1 LYNDTIRWMG
11 FHPKLSN
18 EEFTMRE
25 KIYVIS
31 KGLPGQAILKNR
43 AIAGEAVY
51 NWHFMNPS
59 QLASEVRQSYGI
71 TVEKPVLS
79 QAEAA
84 CLLYGIMKENEA
96 PGRYFTARSISDV
109 QTTLQAI
116 NRLRLQLSS
125 DEEELD
131 GLRRLLE
138 GEEGRAL
145 IQQKNDAILKE
156 VAESY
161 LKALKEQ
168 GYEDSVTLLRKTIFE
183 GKKHELPLMQGRGIF
198 VEERPLAPLE
208 KELVQL
214 CFEMIE
220 VEKEH
225 SILGGNKGTANTV
238 KKFDAYGAS
247 NEVRAIVEV
256 IQKDGKPLD
265 QYLIA
270 CGNPLQYAPLF
281 REYEGFELTIDGG
294 ERASRARVCILA
306 ERILNWHRNAYTKES
321 FQALAEKLDSQ
332 KLRKKMMEDG
342 VEEKDTRKL
351 WRTVLDMAKN
361 LYFSLDPQDNLRKLE
376 AYAELLEQDEDGSD
390 REKTA
395 VPYCRIFAEMLTVES
410 ILKDMVF
417 LRDGDP
423 FELQSY
429 GMFLALL
436 RAACQFEGKSDIELL
451 PSVIQLFRTQ
461 KAGGS
466 DPAAGKVHLCSWNKA
481 HLYRRPVIF
490 LCGLQNLTGSISEN
504 AVLLDGDIE
513 LVKSRVRDCDLKTTK
528 DQIRERSETFRRIVE
543 YLSSSGV
550 DLTLS
555 WSNYSLSEL
564 KALSVPAM
572 LNELEGTMGDRAVF
586 TLEKAPKTAVDDAL
600 LAKPVELGLG
610 ELPMLTIT
618 PSAAEG
624 MLKCPYSFVIKKIFG
639 VQEPDEEESQTLW
652 LDAAEKG
659 TFCHSVFEQF
669 VHWDRSE
676 EIQNRFKN
684 LNAEEIHSLRAQKLQ
699 EAFDDILRQWEIRKP
714 NLGNRQ
720 RTVEELNDILEGFLN
735 LWETIPAGTVEAT
748 EEYIEDRVIVDNKLQ
763 CHGVPDLIMD
773 LEGRGITVLD
783 YKTGKEVHHINN
795 DVVSCVQTLLY
806 CMMLG
811 QKEYPDKALGTTYL
825 YPLPEEAV
833 SCKFDETV
841 KKEIQEMFT
850 ESIRSMETGEDWTF
864 SDEPEKA
871 ADCKW
876 CKWKA
881 FCTAPILIGNR
892 LFEEENRNDD

>member
-1 LYNDTIRWMG
+1 
-11 FHPKLSN
+11 
-18 EEFTMRE
+18 MRE

-43 AIAGEAVY
+43 AMDGEAVY
-51 NWHFMNPS
+51 NWHFISPN

-71 TVEKPVLS
+71 TVENPVLS
-79 QAEAA
+79 PAEAA
-84 CLLYGIMKENEA
+84 FFLYGIMKKKEA
-96 PGRYFTARSISDV
+96 PGQYFTARSVSDV
-109 QTTLQAI
+109 QTALQAI

-131 GLRRLLE
+131 GLRRLLA

-145 IQQKNDAILKE
+145 IQQKNDAIIKE
-156 VAESY
+156 VAEPY
-161 LKALKEQ
+161 LNALNER
-168 GYEDSVTLLRKTIFE
+168 GYGDSVTLLRKTIAE
-183 GKKHELPLMQGRGIF
+183 GKNHELPLMQGRGIF

-225 SILGGNKGTANTV
+225 IVLGGNNGTTNTV

-247 NEVRAIVEV
+247 NEVRAIVEA
-256 IQKDGKPLD
+256 IKNDGKPLD

-294 ERASRARVCILA
+294 ERAGRARVCLLA
-306 ERILNWHRNAYTKES
+306 EAVLSWHRNAYTREA
-321 FQALAEKLDSQ
+321 FGAMAEKLDSQ
-332 KLRKKMMEDG
+332 KLRKKMLEDG
-342 VEEKDTRKL
+342 LDEKEAWKT
-351 WRTVLDMAKN
+351 WRTVLDLAKQ
-361 LYFSLDPQDNLRKLE
+361 LYFSLDTEENLRKLD
-376 AYAELLEQDEDGSD
+376 AYAGLLEEDDEASD
-390 REKTA
+390 REKKA
-395 VPYCRIFAEMLTVES
+395 VPYCRIFAEMLTVET

-417 LRDGDP
+417 LRDGDT

-436 RAACQFEGKSDIELL
+436 RAARQFEGMSDIDLL
-451 PSVIQLFRTQ
+451 PSVIQLFQSQ

-490 LCGLQNLTGSISEN
+490 MCGLQNLTGSISEN

-513 LVKSRVRDCDLKTTK
+513 LVKSRVRDCDFKTTK
-528 DQIRERSETFRRIVE
+528 ELIRERSENFRRIVE
-543 YLSSSGV
+543 YLSGSGV

-564 KALSVPAM
+564 KALSVPAV
-572 LNELEGTMGDRAVF
+572 LSGLEGTMGDRAVF
-586 TLEKAPKTAVDDAL
+586 VLEKAPKTAVDDSL

-618 PSAAEG
+618 PSAAER
-624 MLKCPYSFVIKKIFG
+624 MLKCPYSFLITKIFG
-639 VQEPDEEESQTLW
+639 VQEPEEEESQTLW

-669 VHWDRSE
+669 VRWDRSE
-676 EIQNRFKN
+676 ETQKQFQT
-684 LNAEEIHSLRAQKLQ
+684 LTAEAVRSLRTQKLN
-699 EAFDDILRQWEIRKP
+699 ERFEEVLGQWEVRKP

-720 RTVEELNDILEGFLN
+720 RTVDELNDIIEGFLN

-748 EEYIEDRVIVDNKLQ
+748 EEYIEDRVIVENKLQ
-763 CHGVPDLIMD
+763 CHGIPDLIMD

-783 YKTGKEVHHINN
+783 YKTGKEVHHISN
-795 DVVSCVQTLLY
+795 DEVSCVQTLLY

-825 YPLPEEAV
+825 YPLPEQAIG
-833 SCKFDETV
+833 CGFNDTV
-841 KKEIQEMFT
+841 KKSIVDMFT
-850 ESIRSMETGEDWTF
+850 ESIRSMETGKNWTF
-864 SDEPEKA
+864 SDEPDKEV
-871 ADCKW
+871 DCKW
-876 CKWKA
+876 CKWKS
-881 FCTAPILIGNR
+881 FCTAPICVGDR
-892 LFEEENRNDD
+892 LFEEEKRNDD